1 MARRLRIPLVA
12 LFAVLAAA
20 ACTGRGR
27 NAPRPVERTTVTVQ
41 NQSWLDMT
49 VYVLYSSAR
58 QRLGS
63 VSGNSTGTFRIPETM
78 VGLGRSLRFMADPVG
93 SSNTAQSY
101 EIFVHPGDNVRLTIP
116 ATVR

>member
-1 MARRLRIPLVA
+1 MARILRIPLAALLVA
-12 LFAVLAAA
+12 LAAA

-27 NAPRPVERTTVTVQ
+27 NAPRPVERTMVTVQ

-49 VYVLYSSAR
+49 MFVLYSSAR
-58 QRLGS
+58 QRLGT
-63 VSGNSTGTFRIPETM
+63 VSGNSQGTFRIPENM

-93 SSNTAQSY
+93 SSNTAQSF
-101 EIFVHPGDNVRLTIP
+101 EIFVQPGDHVRLTIP